1 MRIWVFLS
9 FLLFAHLAVK
19 AQETSLIHS
28 KTVFDS
34 FENPV
39 NTAFVPE
46 VSNKY
51 AISFLLSSFSAQL
64 RFKGDIEPSLKAFIF
79 NRDSIKGGPL
89 LRKNSQNELR
99 GNINYYL
106 AMFKLF
112 KSIDYQREIGASIQF
127 RNIGDAFVPNST
139 FAFLD
144 SYKNFNS
151 PYADVFNSKAIN
163 QSFWQFGITYRE
175 NYNDKLAFGAKLSFL
190 SGTTYHQINIK
201 ESAISPL
208 SKGYE
213 AYFNGSYQ
221 SNLGTDSVKIK
232 NLLPN
237 LRNPGLAITLG
248 SSYAF
253 KNGIY
258 VTAHLKDLGFIRW
271 NKNAISSTFSDTLTP
286 TKIDVLIPNGNIR
299 TELNKMIAN
308 GAILGKFN
316 SLLPAHLQ
324 IAASRE
330 FGFYKPVFVA
340 TQYFDGRSTELALVN
355 NLRTG
360 VFNFALNAHYEKPDG
375 LQFGGLVML
384 QSLTTE
390 MYLGSEKLLPSY
402 YFTKGF
408 ISKDGN
414 IGRSPTQMNIFM
426 GLNIKFGRKVQ
437 SDGMADFIDG
447 LNDAETGFVYRL
459 TNKERK
465 ALRKEAS
472 RNGKNTNKRKN

>member
-9 FLLFAHLAVK
+9 FLVFAHLVVK

-51 AISFLLSSFSAQL
+51 AVSFLLSSFSTQL

-89 LRKNSQNELR
+89 LGANKQNELT
-99 GNINYYL
+99 GNVNYYL

-112 KSIDYQREIGASIQF
+112 KSIKYQREIGASIQF
-127 RNIGDAFVPNST
+127 RNIGNALVPNST

-151 PYADVFNSKAIN
+151 PYADVFNSTALN
-163 QSFWQFGITYRE
+163 QSFWQFGLTYRE
-175 NYNDKLAFGAKLSFL
+175 NYNEKLAFGAKLSFL
-190 SGTTYHQINIK
+190 SGATYHQIDIK
-201 ESAISPL
+201 ESAIRL
-208 SKGYE
+208 LTKGYE

-221 SNLGTDSVKIK
+221 SNLGTDSVEIK

-237 LRNPGLAITLG
+237 FKNPGMAITLG

-253 KNGIY
+253 KNGMY

-271 NKNAISSTFSDTLTP
+271 NKNAVSSTFSDTLTP
-286 TKIDVLIPNGNIR
+286 TKIDTLIPNGNIR
-299 TELNKMIAN
+299 TNLNRMIAT
-308 GAILGKFN
+308 GAHLGKFT
-316 SLLPAHLQ
+316 SFLPAHLQ
-324 IAASRE
+324 IAASKE
-330 FGFYKPVFVA
+330 FGLYKPVFVA
-340 TQYFDGRSTELALVN
+340 TQYFDGRGTQLALVN
-355 NLRTG
+355 NFRTG
-360 VFNFALNAHYEKPDG
+360 AFNFALNAQYDKPNG

-390 MYLGSEKLLPSY
+390 LYLGSEKLLPSY
-402 YFTKGF
+402 YFTKGMLN
-408 ISKDGN
+408 KDAN

-459 TNKERK
+459 SNKERK
-465 ALRKEAS
+465 AVRKEAA
-472 RNGKNTNKRKN
+472 KNTKKANKRRN